1 MVDYHRCFGLFY
13 WHSAWSIE
21 RGLGEGWVNERKR
34 NRIIKRVAKN
44 KAKLSKFIA
53 SDSQG
58 SYTFIELAKRSISS
72 FEGSELYGRTP
83 IGSCKEM
90 YQALNNWCSAQT
102 TKQPTKKAPAPKGR
116 IPWYDQAIKKCYSW
130 IEKICKNQG
139 YYGED
144 KYRQVEAPVPDEI
157 KDYLED
163 EEIDFKL
170 REKDDIPK

>member
-1 MVDYHRCFGLFY
+1 M
-13 WHSAWSIE
+13 
-21 RGLGEGWVNERKR
+21 NKRKR
-34 NRIIKRVAKN
+34 NRINRRIAKN
-44 KAKLSKFIA
+44 KAKLFNLETFESYEKRYYQNRLPTFEPISYEPPPLEFPTDA
-53 SDSQG
+53 EIMKILGLTRIPDIFFG
-58 SYTFIELAKRSISS
+58 SP
-72 FEGSELYGRTP
+72 TP
-83 IGSCKEM
+83 
-90 YQALNNWCSAQT
+90 T
-102 TKQPTKKAPAPKGR
+102 TKKAPAPKGK